1 MGIQGVKYPAEPGTT
16 VVLLYYCTGTRVGTS
31 VFFCVMR
38 AATRQLAGS
47 DHWAGSGDGR
57 VEKQLVP

>member
-16 VVLLYYCTGTRVGTS
+16 VVLLYYCTGRHIC
-31 VFFCVMR
+31 VFLCDAR
-38 AATRQLAGS
+38 CDEAAGGS
-47 DHWAGSGDGR
+47 DHCAGSGDGR